1 MSGLAKINFHGTPI
15 SVIEK
20 DDKQYVAMKPIVKA
34 MGLDWK
40 SQYRSISRD
49 PVLNSVMVNLTTTG
63 EDGKQYEMTSLPLN
77 KLNGWLFKIDANR
90 YKHDMKR
97 FNAIITYQRECYDAL
112 YAYFNKGVAIHPKTD
127 IQSLIETVRE
137 EAYRR
142 AAAELEILHLQKQLA
157 KVADFADA
165 VQDFGEMSR
174 RTGLPKDLIVRPHV
188 RSMKK
193 PHKPS
198 TQIIQMLLPLF
209 QYGMDMLAQADE
221 EHGDEE

>member
-1 MSGLAKINFHGTPI
+1 MSGLTKINFHGKPI

-20 DDKQYVAMKPIVKA
+20 DGKQYVAMKPIVEA
-34 MGLDWK
+34 MGLDWAQQTK
-40 SQYRSISRD
+40 NIKND
-49 PVLNSVMVNLTTTG
+49 PVLSKVLVLH
-63 EDGKQYEMTSLPLN
+63 QYLSNGGRQEMLCLPLGY
-77 KLNGWLFKIDANR
+77 LNGWLFKIPASR
-90 YKHDMKR
+90 YDGKKR
-97 FNAIITYQRECYDAL
+97 EAIITYQRECYDAL
-112 YAYFNKGVAIHPKTD
+112 YAYFNKGVAIHPKAD
-127 IQSLIETVRE
+127 IRSLIETVRE

-165 VQDFGEMSR
+165 VQDFGEVSR

-193 PHKPS
+193 PHRPS

-221 EHGDEE
+221 EHGGEE

>member
-1 MSGLAKINFHGTPI
+1 MSGLAKIDFHGNPI
-15 SVIEK
+15 SVIVK
-20 DDKQYVAMKPIVKA
+20 DGKQYVAMKPIA
-34 MGLDWK
+34 EAIGLDWDCQK
-40 SQYRSISRD
+40 RNIAND
-49 PVLNSVMVNLTTTG
+49 PVLNSVKVVTTSTG
-63 EDGKQYEMTSLPLN
+63 TDGKKYEMICLPLGY
-77 KLNGWLFKIDANR
+77 LNGWLFKIPASR
-90 YKHDMKR
+90 YDGKKR
-97 FNAIITYQRECYDAL
+97 EAIITYQRECYDAL

-127 IQSLIETVRE
+127 IRSLIETVRE

-193 PHKPS
+193 PHRPS